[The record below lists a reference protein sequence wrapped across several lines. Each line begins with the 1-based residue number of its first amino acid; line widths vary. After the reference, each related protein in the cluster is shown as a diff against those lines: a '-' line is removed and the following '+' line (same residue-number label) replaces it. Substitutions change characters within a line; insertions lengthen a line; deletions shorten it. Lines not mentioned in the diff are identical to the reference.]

1 MTPRLR
7 EAGSLVRLAT
17 PIMAGMVV
25 WTALGLIDGL
35 MIGRLGTVELAAAS
49 LVTSAL
55 LILLAGLYGFLL
67 PSAILTG
74 EAHGAASAARAGQVL
89 SHAWGVAL
97 LTGTGA
103 ALLFA
108 AAWLVVPWLR
118 QPAPVVAAALGFWMV
133 SGLTMIPNA
142 LMVVTK
148 QFYESVDRPW
158 TALLLLLPGLL
169 LKVPLNALLMFGWGP
184 WPGLGLVGAAVA
196 SLIVLSLWTASLALH
211 LALAPSMA
219 PYRSALRRPG
229 PAGMVQQMRS
239 GSFMGLQYVLEGG
252 AVSIAG
258 VAIGWLGAVA
268 LAANQI
274 AFAVGSVL
282 YMVPLGMAAA
292 AAVRIAQAQGAGERH
307 RLRAIGDAANGA
319 VVLWML
325 AAGVL
330 FVVAGRELAR
340 AFTDDPEVI
349 EVAAAM
355 FLVFAAM
362 QVFDGIQSVS
372 LGALRGLHDTRW
384 PTLVSL
390 VAYWCLALPLAWLL
404 AWPLGLG
411 APGIWAGFGAG
422 VAVAA
427 VLLFGRLRRRTA
439 PAVTGGAVAVSA

>member
-1 MTPRLR
+1 MAPLLR
-7 EAGSLVRLAT
+7 EVGSLVRLAT

-55 LILLAGLYGFLL
+55 LILLAGVYGFLL

-74 EAHGAASAARAGQVL
+74 EAHGAADPLRAGAVL
-89 SHAWGVAL
+89 SHAWGVAA
-97 LTGTGA
+97 LTGAGS
-103 ALLFA
+103 ALLFGA
-108 AAWLVVPWLR
+108 VWLVVPLLG
-118 QPAPVVAAALGFWMV
+118 QPEEVVAAAFGFWVV

-158 TALLLLLPGLL
+158 TALVLLMPGLA
-169 LKVPLNALLMFGWGP
+169 LKFPLNALLMFGWGD
-184 WPGLGLVGAAVA
+184 WAGLGLVGAAIA
-196 SLIVLSLWTASLALH
+196 SVIVLAVWTASLVLH
-211 LALAPSMA
+211 WALAPSMA
-219 PYRSALRRPG
+219 PYRAALRRPG
-229 PAGMVQQMRS
+229 RAGMAHQMRS
-239 GSFMGLQYVLEGG
+239 GGYMGLQYVLEGG
-252 AVSIAG
+252 AVSVAG

-307 RLRAIGDAANGA
+307 RLRAIGDAANG
-319 VVLWML
+319 VVALWML

-330 FVVAGRELAR
+330 FVVAGRALAR

-362 QVFDGIQSVS
+362 QVFDGVQSVS

-384 PTLVSL
+384 PTAVSL
-390 VAYWCLALPLAWLL
+390 IAYWFLALPAGFLL
-404 AWPLGLG
+404 AWPFGLG
-411 APGIWAGFGAG
+411 APGMWAGFGTG
-422 VAVAA
+422 LAVAA
-427 VLLFGRLRRRTA
+427 VLLLGRLRRRTA
-439 PAVTGGAVAVSA
+439 RAAAGGALPVSA